1 MLAPV
6 ISAKVWVWARPR
18 CLPVWAAQVVGAAQ
32 AVRAVGPLPRL
43 PVPRLAQ
50 RAVPLQ
56 RVRARVVPVQA
67 VREADAAVGTS

>member
-1 MLAPV
+1 MRAPV

-18 CLPVWAAQVVGAAQ
+18 CLPVWVAQVVGAAQ

-50 RAVPLQ
+50 RAVLG
-56 RVRARVVPVQA
+56 RVVPVQA